1 MLAAYWIGNFLFSAI
16 GFVALCYARKQGL
29 WKIALIGVLLMFYPY
44 FVSDTW
50 ILYGVGIAL
59 TVCLFMFTD

>member
-1 MLAAYWIGNFLFSAI
+1 MDAAYWIAIFLTSGI
-16 GFVALCYARKQGL
+16 GFVALYYAKKQGL
-29 WKIALIGVLLMFYPY
+29 WKTALIGVLLMFYPY
-44 FVSDTW
+44 FVSDTL